1 MEKPFEKITI
11 DLRPYGFGIRDV
23 DVIWPEDRE
32 TLGPNTVGT
41 EELKDNGVAY
51 DDLSTEVQEK
61 LNKPVDQQMVNEAVN
76 AVVPDAVST
85 AVGEAVPAAVAG
97 KMDVVTDEQFE
108 AIFGTIEDSSSSE

>member
-23 DVIWPEDRE
+23 DVVWPEDRE

-51 DDLSTEVQEK
+51 EDLSAEVQEK
-61 LNKPVDQQMVNEAVN
+61 LNKPVDQEMVNEAVN
-76 AVVPDAVST
+76 AVVPDAVR
-85 AVGEAVPAAVAG
+85 EAAAD
-97 KMDVVTDEQFE
+97 KLDTVTEEQFNRV
-108 AIFGTIEDSSSSE
+108 FGDGDDSSDSSSSE